1 MLTRR
6 EGEIAELVAQGLSN
20 REIASRLVIAQRT
33 VEGHVEHILA
43 KFGFT
48 SRAQIAARVR
58 RARARGRCRSRADR
72 TARLQSYVDTMRL
85 HGPLDTIR

>member
-1 MLTRR
+1 MTLTDLLAYALGEQSKVVSSSLAEQAVLTRR

-20 REIASRLVIAQRT
+20 REIASRLVIAQRI

-48 SRAQIAARVR
+48 SRVQIAAWV
-58 RARARGRCRSRADR
+58 AGQQAHE
-72 TARLQSYVDTMRL
+72 Q
-85 HGPLDTIR
+85 